1 MTINKVWPVADIQ
14 LRIKVEVSRTG
25 HQDRGEADTLVVEAA
40 VAGVGHEHGHP
51 VLALVAH
58 NSNDGVRCPQK
69 RFAFNASNGN
79 E

>member
-14 LRIKVEVSRTG
+14 LSIKVEVSGTG
-25 HQDRGEADTLVVEAA
+25 HQDRGEADTLIVEAA
-40 VAGVGHEHGHP
+40 VAGVGHEHCHP
-51 VLALVAH
+51 VLTLVAH